1 MKKIKFQYIYYNDFL
16 SIAVLNRGKMRT
28 WLEYGAWMWL
38 KSWNE
43 ERENGECDHQF
54 NYEEINKTLKDFK
67 QNDIENPPFE
77 W

>member
-1 MKKIKFQYIYYNDFL
+1 
-16 SIAVLNRGKMRT
+16 MRT